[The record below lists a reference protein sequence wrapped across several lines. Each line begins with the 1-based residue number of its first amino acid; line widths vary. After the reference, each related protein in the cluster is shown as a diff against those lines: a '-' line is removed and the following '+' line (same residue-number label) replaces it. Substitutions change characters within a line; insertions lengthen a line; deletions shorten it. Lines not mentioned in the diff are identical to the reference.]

1 MVSFDVK
8 SLVTSVPLENIIDI
22 IINRFFE
29 DHEITTTFT
38 KSEMT
43 KLLTLCNKIVHS
55 SFNNEIQIQ
64 ISGVAMGSSLGPAIA
79 NIFMVELET
88 TLVPKL
94 EDHIQKRRRFVDDTF
109 AYIKIGSVEYVLSV
123 LDLFHKNIK
132 LTYEEEQNN
141 T

>member
-1 MVSFDVK
+1 
-8 SLVTSVPLENIIDI
+8 
-22 IINRFFE
+22 
-29 DHEITTTFT
+29 
-38 KSEMT
+38 
-43 KLLTLCNKIVHS
+43 
-55 SFNNEIQIQ
+55 
-64 ISGVAMGSSLGPAIA
+64 MGSSLEPAIA